1 MKKILLSILFVST
14 AFQLRA
20 EDGHQPGL
28 HPHAMVSVMLVTPT
42 TNAVLLATAGQALRQ
57 GWQRRV
63 GVPLALKKVGTIKP
77 GGFGLSPQ
85 RRAAPAA
92 SCT

>member
-1 MKKILLSILFVST
+1 MKKILLDIPFVST

-28 HPHAMVSVMLVTPT
+28 RPHATVSVMLVTPT
-42 TNAVLLATAGQALRQ
+42 TNAVLLATAGQELRQ
-57 GWQRRV
+57 GWQSRV
-63 GVPLALKKVGTIKP
+63 GVPLALKKAGAIKP
-77 GGFGLSPQ
+77 GGFGLSLQ
-85 RRAAPAA
+85 RHAAPAA